1 MPNCHLIFDMIRVMF
16 DGQIYYITKRN
27 CTSIVHGYTEHK
39 NCVFVLTCVYVLT
52 CGYKEKEIE
61 P

>member
-1 MPNCHLIFDMIRVMF
+1 MPNYHLICDMICVMF

-39 NCVFVLTCVYVLT
+39 NGVFVLTGV
-52 CGYKEKEIE
+52 YKEKEIE